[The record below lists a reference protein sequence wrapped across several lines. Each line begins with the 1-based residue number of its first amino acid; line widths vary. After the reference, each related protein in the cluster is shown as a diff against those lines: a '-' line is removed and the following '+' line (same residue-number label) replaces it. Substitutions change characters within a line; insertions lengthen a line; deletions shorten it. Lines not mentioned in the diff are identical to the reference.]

1 MKSDKHNGVRKTL
14 CIIVEQVNEAAE
26 YLRKYDSDRIRVL
39 EVGCWNH
46 LRNVWVG
53 VMTKYLS
60 DLLDNILREELD
72 GVDLWIRVLTSI

>member
-26 YLRKYDSDRIRVL
+26 YLRKDDSDCIRVL

-46 LRNVWVG
+46 LRNLCLG
-53 VMTKYLS
+53 GITKSLS
-60 DLLDNILREELD
+60 TLIGSTMRE
-72 GVDLWIRVLTSI
+72 

>member
-26 YLRKYDSDRIRVL
+26 YLRKDDSDCIRVL

-46 LRNVWVG
+46 LRNVWLG
-53 VMTKYLS
+53 GMKNAFYTLPGNT
-60 DLLDNILREELD
+60 LMEELYEID
-72 GVDLWIRVLTSI
+72 